1 MRSIKAT
8 YRGNLTAAL
17 EVFWPRDSAMINGVG
32 GAGDVGVVGGV
43 GVRRAAS
50 NAN

>member
-1 MRSIKAT
+1 
-8 YRGNLTAAL
+8 
-17 EVFWPRDSAMINGVG
+17 MINGVG

-50 NAN
+50 NANYLSDSLILLSTT